1 MGRFESKYSPIQ
13 EAKRPSEK
21 REQEKLCRYEH
32 AEPSEGR
39 HVTSNQVT
47 TQISDCT
54 IGGFV
59 NDVSG
64 CKYSQR
70 ATSTPIYHLYLLRR
84 FHFYNFNNKSLR
96 SGQPRLKFWNG
107 IHTFISSAAWRLDSK
122 TSS

>member
-1 MGRFESKYSPIQ
+1 MGRFESKYSPIR

-21 REQEKLCRYEH
+21 REQEKLSSYEH
-32 AEPSEGR
+32 AKPSESR

-47 TQISDCT
+47 TQISDST

-70 ATSTPIYHLYLLRR
+70 ATSTPIYHLSLRR
-84 FHFYNFNNKSLR
+84 FHFHNFNNKSLR
-96 SGQPRLKFWNG
+96 SGQPRSRFWNG
-107 IHTFISSAAWRLDSK
+107 IHTFISSAAWRLDSR